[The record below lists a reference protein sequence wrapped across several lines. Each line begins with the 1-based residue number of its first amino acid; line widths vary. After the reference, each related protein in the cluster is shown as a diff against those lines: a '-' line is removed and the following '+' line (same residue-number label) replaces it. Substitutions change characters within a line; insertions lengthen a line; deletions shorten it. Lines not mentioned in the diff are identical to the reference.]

1 MERQK
6 RADFGLDYEKLSA
19 DPQFFLRLLLHGA
32 PDTYV
37 YLLVK
42 PASAP
47 TERVIVP
54 ILRKK
59 LSDFE
64 KNSEE

>member
-1 MERQK
+1 MAK
-6 RADFGLDYEKLSA
+6 KLLSG
-19 DPQFFLRLLLHGA
+19 P

-37 YLLVK
+37 YLLIK

-64 KNSEE
+64 KDSK